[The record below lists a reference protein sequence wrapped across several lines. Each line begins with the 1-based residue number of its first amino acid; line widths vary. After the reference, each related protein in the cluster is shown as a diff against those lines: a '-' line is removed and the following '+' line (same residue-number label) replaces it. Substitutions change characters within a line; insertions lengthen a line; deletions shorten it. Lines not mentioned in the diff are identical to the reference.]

1 MVFAAPGAAHP
12 VAFYAR
18 RKRVNWWYAEKD
30 GDAARAMPAPHPHSS
45 QVRSNSTT
53 MKILILG
60 AGYAGLR
67 AALDLD
73 QLMRGREDV
82 GVTLVDQFPYH
93 QLIQLLHLTA
103 SAGHHSREAIY
114 DLKRL
119 LRDRAIGFVQG
130 RAAHIDAAA
139 RLVHLD
145 EGAPLAYDK
154 LIIALGAE
162 TAYYDIPGARE
173 YTLPLRTYPDALKLR
188 DHLIDQFIAA
198 GKTTDPTERRI
209 LLTTAIVGAGYTGGQ
224 FAGELAAWADDLCE
238 RAGVPRGEAR
248 IALLEQTDQL
258 FPQFGAWAAKAALAR
273 LDQLGVSVY
282 LNTGATA
289 VEPRLLRVSDGRVL
303 RAATIVWAA
312 GIQGPALLADSGLP
326 VTKNGRVKV
335 DRYLRVEGQAAI
347 FALGD
352 CALIPDPAAGSNATV
367 PTTASYALRQ
377 GSHIANSIAAEIAG
391 EAPRAY
397 EPLRLGELVS
407 IGPDYALGSPL
418 GVPVTGYPAYL
429 LKKGV
434 EQYYRATIE
443 S

>member
-1 MVFAAPGAAHP
+1 
-12 VAFYAR
+12 
-18 RKRVNWWYAEKD
+18 
-30 GDAARAMPAPHPHSS
+30 
-45 QVRSNSTT
+45 

-73 QLMRGREDV
+73 QLMRGRSEV
-82 GVTLVDQFPYH
+82 SITLVDQHPYH
-93 QLIQLLHLTA
+93 QLVQMLHLTA
-103 SAGHHSREAIY
+103 SAGQHSREAIY

-119 LRDRAIGFVQG
+119 LAGRAITFVEG
-130 RAAHIDAAA
+130 RATRIDAAA
-139 RLVHLD
+139 RCVVLA
-145 EGAPLAYDK
+145 EGAALPYDK

-162 TAYYDIPGARE
+162 TAYHDVPGARE
-173 YTLPLRTYPDALKLR
+173 HTLPLRTYPEAIRLR

-198 GKTTDPTERRI
+198 GKTSDPQERRI

-224 FAGELAAWADDLCE
+224 FAGELAAWANDLCE
-238 RAGVPRGEAR
+238 QAGAPRGEAR
-248 IALLEQTDQL
+248 IALLEQADRL
-258 FPQFGAWAAKAALAR
+258 FPRFGEWASKAALAR

-282 LNTGATA
+282 LNTSVTA
-289 VEPRLLRVSDGRVL
+289 VEPRLLRVNDGRVL

-312 GIQGPALLADSGLP
+312 GIQGPAILADSGLP
-326 VTKNGRVKV
+326 VDKNGRVKV
-335 DRYLRVEGQAAI
+335 DRYLRVEDQAAI

-352 CALIPDPAAGSNATV
+352 CAVIPDPASGVTATV
-367 PTTASYALRQ
+367 PTTASYAMRQ
-377 GSHIANSIAAEIAG
+377 GSYIATSIAAEIAG

-397 EPLRLGELVS
+397 EPLHLGELVS
-407 IGPDYALGSPL
+407 LGPDYALGNPL
-418 GVPVTGYPAYL
+418 GVPVTGYPALL

>member
-1 MVFAAPGAAHP
+1 
-12 VAFYAR
+12 
-18 RKRVNWWYAEKD
+18 
-30 GDAARAMPAPHPHSS
+30 
-45 QVRSNSTT
+45 

-67 AALDLD
+67 TALDLD
-73 QLMRGREDV
+73 RLMRGRTDV
-82 GVTLVDQFPYH
+82 GITLVDQFPYH
-93 QLIQLLHLTA
+93 QLVQVLHLTA
-103 SAGHHSREAIY
+103 SAGLHSREAIY

-119 LRDRAIGFVQG
+119 LRDRAITFVQG
-130 RAAHIDAAA
+130 KASRIDADA
-139 RLVHLD
+139 RRIVLT
-145 EGAPLAYDK
+145 EGEPLAYDK

-162 TAYYDIPGARE
+162 TAYHGIPGARE
-173 YTLPLRTYPDALKLR
+173 HSLPLRTYLDALKLR
-188 DHLIDQFIAA
+188 DHLIDQFSAA

-238 RAGVPRGEAR
+238 QAGVPRGEAR
-248 IALLEQTDQL
+248 IALLEQSDGL
-258 FPQFGAWAAKAALAR
+258 FQQFGEWASRAALAR
-273 LDQLGVSVY
+273 FDQLGVSVY
-282 LNTGATA
+282 LNTGVTA

-326 VTKNGRVKV
+326 VLKNGRVKV
-335 DRYLRVEGQAAI
+335 DRYLRVEGQASI

-352 CALIPDPAAGSNATV
+352 CAAIPDPATGPNATV
-367 PTTASYALRQ
+367 PTTASYAMRQ
-377 GSHIANSIAAEIAG
+377 GSHIAESVAAEIAG

-418 GVPVTGYPAYL
+418 GVPVTGYPALL

>member
-1 MVFAAPGAAHP
+1 
-12 VAFYAR
+12 
-18 RKRVNWWYAEKD
+18 
-30 GDAARAMPAPHPHSS
+30 
-45 QVRSNSTT
+45 

-73 QLMRGREDV
+73 RLLRGRSDV
-82 GVTLVDQFPYH
+82 SITLLDQFPYH
-93 QLIQLLHLTA
+93 QLVQLLHLTA
-103 SAGHHSREAIY
+103 SAGLHSREAIY

-119 LRDRAIGFVQG
+119 LRDRAIRVVQG
-130 RAAHIDAAA
+130 RASRIDAAERHVA
-139 RLVHLD
+139 
-145 EGAPLAYDK
+145 LADSDPVPYDK

-162 TAYYDIPGARE
+162 TAYHSIPGARE
-173 YTLPLRTYPDALKLR
+173 HTLPLRTYPDALRLR

-224 FAGELAAWADDLCE
+224 FAGELAAWADDLSE
-238 RAGVPRGEAR
+238 QASVPRGEAR
-248 IALLEQTDQL
+248 IALVERADGIFQE
-258 FPQFGAWAAKAALAR
+258 FGEWASRAALNR

-282 LNTGATA
+282 LNTGVTA
-289 VEPRLLRVSDGRVL
+289 VEPRRLRVSDGRIL

-326 VTKNGRVKV
+326 VAKSGRVKV

-352 CALIPDPAAGSNATV
+352 CAMIPDPANGPDATV
-367 PTTASYALRQ
+367 PTTASYAMRQ
-377 GSHIANSIAAEIAG
+377 GSHIAESVAAEIAG

-418 GVPVTGYPAYL
+418 GVPVTGYPALL

-443 S
+443 A